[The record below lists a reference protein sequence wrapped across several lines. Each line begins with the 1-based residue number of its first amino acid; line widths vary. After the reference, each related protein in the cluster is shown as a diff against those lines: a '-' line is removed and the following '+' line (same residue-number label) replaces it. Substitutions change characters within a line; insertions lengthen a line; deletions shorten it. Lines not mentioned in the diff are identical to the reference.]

1 MDVSPKGEGL
11 FRLTVSDVV
20 SPSYFV
26 ATAAVALGSFRG
38 EGLDVELVPAPPDGS
53 QALLDGE
60 VDFIGGSPYIA
71 LSAFTGWREGRILCA
86 LAHHTYWFLA
96 LRADIPARRGDLSV
110 LKGLRISAAP
120 APGMALKHLLT
131 QAGLDLDRDNI
142 RIVPTPH
149 HESGNWAWDGVRAIQ
164 EDLADAYWGNGMRA
178 ALGVRHGLV
187 RILLDVR
194 RGDGP
199 AAARRYTF
207 PALVATSGFLSEHAD
222 AAAGAVRAI
231 VKTQLALRADPNI
244 AAEVGRSL
252 FPEEEA
258 RLISNQ
264 VAHDSRYYKPQI
276 TREMMRG
283 ATLFARE
290 LGLLSGDVPYEEIVA
305 LQFADLWR

>member
-1 MDVSPKGEGL
+1 MDDLPKVNEL

-26 ATAAVALGSFRG
+26 AIAAVALGSFSS

-53 QALLDGE
+53 QALRDGE

-71 LSAFTGWREGRILCA
+71 LGAFPGWRDGKVLCA

-96 LRADIPARRGDLSV
+96 LRSDIPARRGDVSV
-110 LKGLRISAAP
+110 LKGLRISAATG
-120 APGMALKHLLT
+120 PGMALKHLLT
-131 QAGLDLDRDNI
+131 QAGLDLERDNI

-178 ALGVRHGLV
+178 ALGVRHGV
-187 RILLDVR
+187 ARILLDVR

-199 AAARRYTF
+199 AAARGYTF
-207 PALVATSGFLSEHAD
+207 PALVTTSRFLSEHAD

-231 VKTQLALRADPNI
+231 VKTQKMLRANPDL

-276 TREMMRG
+276 TRGMMRC

-290 LGLLSGDVPYEEIVA
+290 LGLLSGDVSYEEIVA
-305 LQFADLWR
+305 LQFSHLWR